1 MLFSVMPVCR
11 TIALS
16 LLLALL
22 WLCSGFVNGLTS
34 FGSNLLAIPVM
45 SLFMPPKD
53 AIITACFGGLA
64 VTVTIVFLYRSHLDY
79 RELLKFFLPCLITV
93 PLGTEILQILSPAAL
108 LLFAGCVMLLFL
120 IWQGV
125 ASRMPSGW
133 ACPAWSV
140 FAAGGAAG
148 LLVAATGMGGPPFAV
163 YAMLRRW
170 DKETSLAMINMS
182 GVLSLL
188 VAIGTQWQQG
198 LLTQAVQHAAAIAV
212 PASVVGVL
220 CSLPLLR
227 RMNIALFRRLVLLM
241 VAFATATMFVRSFSL
256 L

>member
-1 MLFSVMPVCR
+1 MV
-11 TIALS
+11 LS

-22 WLCSGFVNGLTS
+22 WLCCGFVNGLTS
-34 FGSNLLAIPVM
+34 FGANLLAIPVM
-45 SLFMPPKD
+45 SLFMHPKD

-64 VTVTIVFLYRSHLDY
+64 VTVAIVLIYRSHLDY
-79 RELLKFFLPCLITV
+79 RELVKFFLPCLITV
-93 PLGTEILQILSPAAL
+93 PLGTEILQNLSSAAL
-108 LLFAGCVMLLFL
+108 LLLAGCVMLLFL

-125 ASRMPSGW
+125 AARMQPGGV
-133 ACPAWSV
+133 CPAWSV
-140 FAAGGAAG
+140 FVAGGASG

-182 GVLSLL
+182 GVLSLI
-188 VAIGTQWQQG
+188 VAIGAQWQQG
-198 LLTQAVQHAAAIAV
+198 LLTSAVLHSAAIAV
-212 PASVVGVL
+212 PASIVGVL

-227 RMNIALFRRLVLLM
+227 RMNIALFRRLVLIM
-241 VAFATATMFVRSFSL
+241 VLLATATMFVRGISL

>member
-1 MLFSVMPVCR
+1 MPVYR
-11 TIALS
+11 VMILS

-34 FGSNLLAIPVM
+34 FGANLLAIPVM

-64 VTVTIVFLYRSHLDY
+64 VTVTIVFMYRSHLNY
-79 RELLKFFLPCLITV
+79 KELLKFFLPCLITV
-93 PLGTEILQILSPAAL
+93 PLGTEVLQSLSSAAL
-108 LLFAGCVMLLFL
+108 LLLAGGVMLLFL

-125 ASRMPSGW
+125 ASRLPLGG

-188 VAIGTQWQQG
+188 ITIGAQWQQG
-198 LLTQAVQHAAAIAV
+198 LLTPTVQHAAAIAV

-227 RMNIALFRRLVLLM
+227 RMNIDLFRRLVLIM
-241 VAFATATMFVRSFSL
+241 VALATATMFVRGISL